1 MNLSWFTNN
10 SQNSL
15 HTSNHLLIEITFLG
29 IILWN
34 KRIFALSNGCQ
45 KFPKASQSVLR
56 NVLWHWLCVALIV
69 CRNPSLIWREPFSFG
84 FLRLQLCLELVW
96 CVCWCMLTGRFCG
109 HRPFE
114 KLFLFVCGDLFCG
127 TDGEKKNNISLPLWW
142 SLLLCNYFTFYR
154 LFPWGAI
161 KKWCLFYR

>member
-96 CVCWCMLTGRFCG
+96 GVCWCMLTGRFCG
-109 HRPFE
+109 HKPFE
-114 KLFLFVCGDLFCG
+114 KLCFHSFVVIFVVVQTVKRKIIFPVLCGGLCCCVTILHFIDYFL
-127 TDGEKKNNISLPLWW
+127 EEQ
-142 SLLLCNYFTFYR
+142 
-154 LFPWGAI
+154 
-161 KKWCLFYR
+161 